1 MQVEVRFLP
10 ILDVVSAAV
19 AVHVDWQ
26 SRSTEGEG
34 MMPAERPRG
43 PMSRI
48 VGLYKMMMRRQ
59 LEHFFPDG
67 QLEMLGEQSGS
78 MADPT
83 LKGRYFR
90 ILDDP
95 DGLGVVIELFN
106 TQYLFQPGSPSPF
119 LPIERRL
126 IEAVMIVLDRRY
138 QFIYDTEATIEEILE
153 YAIEDQIVAEFL
165 QVPGPVRLTSALEA
179 LRAAALSTYENQR
192 VSTGALLLG
201 TPEDPAY
208 PGRVNPPGAPRYS
221 VRLAS
226 VKSFHRVCDGFR
238 TVYVVDRSGEL
249 AWPVDLERWSR
260 KVQGDQPLLVPC
272 ARTFESHARATLTG
286 DHVVAVLTPA
296 QQIKVF
302 AEGAVRF
309 VYADAHWRLL
319 DTPCKFATWK
329 QAVGKTDPPD
339 LGDRIFQA
347 ALNLLEERKGA
358 MFVILREPARSLPA
372 LLAPGDRILSEIA
385 TDDPEDPENLSP
397 RLAKRALHHLVRGQQ
412 LADLDGTIL
421 EAIAGIDGAVV
432 TDRQGLI
439 HSFGAILRISSEVSK
454 VPRAVE
460 GARTTAALAASHH
473 GPVLKVSEDGSLAMF
488 LTGRKVWTL

>member
-1 MQVEVRFLP
+1 
-10 ILDVVSAAV
+10 
-19 AVHVDWQ
+19 
-26 SRSTEGEG
+26 
-34 MMPAERPRG
+34 
-43 PMSRI
+43 MSRI

-59 LEHFFPDG
+59 LEHFFPDC
-67 QLEMLGEQSGS
+67 QLELCDGQTETIP
-78 MADPT
+78 DPT
-83 LKGRYFR
+83 LRGRYFQ

-95 DGLGVVIELFN
+95 DKLGVVIELFK

-126 IEAVMIVLDRRY
+126 IEAVMTVLDRRY
-138 QFIYDTEATIEEILE
+138 QFIYDTEATIDEILE

-179 LRAAALSTYENQR
+179 LRAAALSTYENHR

-208 PGRVNPPGAPRYS
+208 PGRLNPPGAPRYS
-221 VRLAS
+221 VRLSS
-226 VKSFHRVCDGFR
+226 VKSFHRVCDGLR

-249 AWPVDLERWSR
+249 AWPVDLENWSK
-260 KVQGDQPLLVPC
+260 KVQGCVPLEVPC
-272 ARTFESHARATLTG
+272 ARTFEPHARATLNG
-286 DHVVAVLTPA
+286 EHVVAVLTTA

-302 AEGAVRF
+302 ARGALKF
-309 VYADAHWRLL
+309 VYSDARWRLL
-319 DTPCKFATWK
+319 DTPSKFAIWK
-329 QAVGKTDPPD
+329 QAVGKTDPSD

-358 MFVILREPARSLPA
+358 MFVLLREPARSLPA
-372 LLAPGDRILSEIA
+372 LLAPGDRILSEVA

-397 RLAKRALHHLVRGQQ
+397 RLAKRALHHLIRDQKVE
-412 LADLDGTIL
+412 DLDGSIL

-432 TDRQGLI
+432 VDRQGLI

-454 VPRAVE
+454 VARAVE

-473 GPVLKVSEDGSLAMF
+473 GPVLKVSEDGGLAMF
-488 LTGRKVWTL
+488 LSGRRVWTL